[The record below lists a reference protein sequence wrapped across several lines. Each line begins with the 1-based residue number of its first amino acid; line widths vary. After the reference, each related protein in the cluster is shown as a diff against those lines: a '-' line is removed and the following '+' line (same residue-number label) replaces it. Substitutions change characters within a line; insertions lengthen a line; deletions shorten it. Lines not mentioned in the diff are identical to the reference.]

1 MLYKH
6 TLILAVLIRGVYLSG
21 LFTLSRSL
29 AIMVAMLAPA
39 VSRALYANKKD
50 SLPDAVKAIQPRTKP
65 ISILDITH
73 PV

>member
-29 AIMVAMLAPA
+29 AIMVAILAPA
-39 VSRALYANKKD
+39 LSKALYANKKD
-50 SLPDAVKAIQPRTKP
+50 SRPDAVKATQPSTKP
-65 ISILDITH
+65 IIILDIMH

>member
-6 TLILAVLIRGVYLSG
+6 TLILAVLIRGVYLLG

-29 AIMVAMLAPA
+29 ATMVAMLAPA
-39 VSRALYANKKD
+39 VSRALYANKKA
-50 SLPDAVKAIQPRTKP
+50 SLPDAVKHTQPSTKP
-65 ISILDITH
+65 ISILDIMH

>member
-6 TLILAVLIRGVYLSG
+6 RLILAVLIRGVYLSG

-29 AIMVAMLAPA
+29 AIMVAILAPA
-39 VSRALYANKKD
+39 VSRALYAIKKD
-50 SLPDAVKAIQPRTKP
+50 SRPDAVKATQPSTKP
-65 ISILDITH
+65 ISILLIMH